1 MEEEGN
7 QVEVGKVGEEYN
19 QVEVEEAE
27 MEEEGNQAE
36 VVEVAQQEEGDIL
49 EEVAVCMVDWRVQ
62 LLAARQAVVVRQ
74 PSSLAGW
81 SRMAED

>member
-1 MEEEGN
+1 MER
-7 QVEVGKVGEEYN
+7 
-19 QVEVEEAE
+19 
-27 MEEEGNQAE
+27 
-36 VVEVAQQEEGDIL
+36 EEGDIL